1 MVTFASSKNKRDR
14 MMKQFLLS
22 LMIVLM
28 SMIPSTPASAK
39 TDKNAVKKM
48 VPTNIV
54 VKQTTT
60 FNDGRTLTIYYKK
73 SGMQCEVY
81 SPCNAKDYDVAD
93 AAKIKST
100 NFEVVDKTEGKLYR
114 KASVSEVSGIIKK
127 LVNQYL

>member
-1 MVTFASSKNKRDR
+1 
-14 MMKQFLLS
+14 MKHILLS

-28 SMIPSTPASAK
+28 SMITSTPASAK
-39 TDKNAVKKM
+39 TDKSDVKKTM
-48 VPTNIV
+48 PTNIV

-73 SGMQCEVY
+73 SGTQCEVY

-114 KASVSEVSGIIKK
+114 KATIGEVVGIIKK

>member
-1 MVTFASSKNKRDR
+1 
-14 MMKQFLLS
+14 MKHILLS

-28 SMIPSTPASAK
+28 SMITSTPASAK
-39 TDKNAVKKM
+39 TDKSDVKKT

-60 FNDGRTLTIYYKK
+60 FN
-73 SGMQCEVY
+73 EVY
-81 SPCNAKDYDVAD
+81 SPCNAKDYEVAD

-114 KASVSEVSGIIKK
+114 KATIGEVVGIIKK